1 MRLHFSVGQ
10 FSFALST
17 VQNSAIKWAM
27 RHVCLVDATWMEAAI
42 SAIKWAMR
50 HVCLVDAT
58 WMEAAISGNI
68 FTAYESSRQTPHLTY
83 GSF

>member
-27 RHVCLVDATWMEAAI
+27 RHVCLNSYFDI
-42 SAIKWAMR
+42 
-50 HVCLVDAT
+50 LVNSMTIRSMLKLPKIA
-58 WMEAAISGNI
+58 
-68 FTAYESSRQTPHLTY
+68 
-83 GSF
+83 

>member
-1 MRLHFSVGQ
+1 MVQMRLHFSVGQ

-17 VQNSAIKWAM
+17 VQNSA
-27 RHVCLVDATWMEAAI
+27 T
-42 SAIKWAMR
+42 KWAMR

-83 GSF
+83 GSFCLGGLIHHRPF